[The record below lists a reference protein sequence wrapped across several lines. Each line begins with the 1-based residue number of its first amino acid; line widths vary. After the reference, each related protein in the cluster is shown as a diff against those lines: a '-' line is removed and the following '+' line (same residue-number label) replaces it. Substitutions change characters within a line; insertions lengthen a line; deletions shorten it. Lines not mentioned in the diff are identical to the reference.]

1 VSHTGALAGDDDVA
15 DAFFAACCIARVD
28 TFDALI
34 EGLPLLARVPVRARD
49 SSAPSIGVVT
59 TTGGGAMMVVDRLAG
74 AGLRIDGPS
83 AATQAK
89 LAAAG
94 VDGGTGRLVDL
105 TTAGTRYEVM
115 KAALDTLLAAPEFD
129 MVVAVVGSSAR
140 FHPELAVKPIVDS
153 AGAEKPLAAFL
164 APEAMDGL
172 RALGAAGVPS
182 FHTPEACADAIMAA
196 FRRRMPTPIVA
207 LPALKRG
214 SSRMLDAPEAFA
226 LLDRLGIACA
236 PAVAMDVVG
245 GKIPALPFPYPV
257 VVKVLAG
264 EIAHKTDVGGLELA
278 VPDGDALVAATRRI
292 AARTAVDRVLVQPML
307 KGVGE
312 VLIGFRRDP
321 DVGPIVVLAAGGIY
335 TEIYRD
341 RSLRLAPVD
350 LGEAQAMIAEVR
362 AIRTFAGYRGAAR
375 GDLGALARAVVA
387 LSRLALDDTV
397 AEAEINPLMVMPEGQ
412 GVVAVDVLVKLL

>member
-1 VSHTGALAGDDDVA
+1 
-15 DAFFAACCIARVD
+15 
-28 TFDALI
+28 
-34 EGLPLLARVPVRARD
+34 
-49 SSAPSIGVVT
+49 
-59 TTGGGAMMVVDRLAG
+59 
-74 AGLRIDGPS
+74 
-83 AATQAK
+83 
-89 LAAAG
+89 
-94 VDGGTGRLVDL
+94 
-105 TTAGTRYEVM
+105 
-115 KAALDTLLAAPEFD
+115 
-129 MVVAVVGSSAR
+129 
-140 FHPELAVKPIVDS
+140 
-153 AGAEKPLAAFL
+153 
-164 APEAMDGL
+164 
-172 RALGAAGVPS
+172 
-182 FHTPEACADAIMAA
+182 
-196 FRRRMPTPIVA
+196 
-207 LPALKRG
+207 
-214 SSRMLDAPEAFA
+214 MLDAPEAFA

-307 KGVGE
+307 KGLGE

-350 LGEAQAMIAEVR
+350 LGEAQAMIEEVR
-362 AIRTFAGYRGAAR
+362 AIRTFAGYRGAPR